1 MSLQA
6 AFLNVPPVQQRE
18 RIPMSVIEAL
28 VQHIAQ
34 HFAPEKIILFGS
46 YAYGQPT
53 RWSDVDLLVVMDT
66 PPKGETEVALAIS
79 RSLSP
84 RPLSID
90 VIVRSQSA
98 IDRRIPLGDWFLKEI
113 TSKGKVM
120 YERANSRVG
129 QQS

>member
-28 VQHIAQ
+28 VQHIAE
-34 HFAPEKIILFGS
+34 HFAPEKIILFGL

-66 PPKGETEVALAIS
+66 PPGKEMETMMTIMKS
-79 RSLSP
+79 ISP
-84 RPLSID
+84 RPFSID
-90 VIVRSQSA
+90 VIVRSQAA
-98 IDRRIPLGDWFLKEI
+98 IDRRIPLGDWFLKETI
-113 TSKGKVM
+113 SKGKVL
-120 YERANSRVG
+120 YERTDSQVG